1 MSFMIVLQK
10 EQIQAWEAY
19 TISRGITSLE
29 LMENAA
35 TTAVEKIDTLLGD
48 EDQEVLIFCGNGN
61 NGADGLAIARI
72 LAEMEYL
79 VDVFVHLDGPHS
91 PEWKINYE
99 KLLAI
104 DSEHLVIHTHWDSD
118 AFELSQSGTIIDAMF
133 GIGLSRPLSGVW
145 LEITNWINEQ
155 DNVTIAIDIPSGMYV
170 DSPPDGE
177 VVYADLILTFQC
189 QKLAFMMPECE
200 TYFGE
205 IIVVPIGLLET
216 FLLDQ
221 HVKSFELS
229 HFYLAPFINLRSRF
243 SHKGDYGHAL
253 LIAGS
258 TGKAGAAVLAAG
270 AAMRSGI
277 GTLTLQVPERLY
289 PIVQVAIPEAMVVL
303 DSEMDVFSGIQF
315 QGKITALGIGPG
327 LGQDAKTIDGVTKL
341 LEKEIPVPMLID
353 ADGLN
358 IIARDPSLLDKL
370 PSGSIITPHPLEFD
384 RLFGEH
390 EDHFMRYQTA
400 IREAIKRKIHIVLK
414 GGITIVCQTN
424 GVSFFNNRGN
434 PGMATAGSG
443 DVLAGIITSLLAQ
456 GYPSDVAAL
465 MGVYLH
471 STSGDLA
478 ADELGVESMIAGD
491 IIEFLGDAY
500 DTLKQLDTR
509 QESSLDDDA

>member
-1 MSFMIVLQK
+1 MIILK
-10 EQIQAWEAY
+10 KDQIQAWENY
-19 TISRGITSLE
+19 TKARGISALD

-35 TTAVEKIDTLLGD
+35 SAAVEKIDLILGD
-48 EDQEVLIFCGNGN
+48 EDQEVLILCGNGN

-72 LAEMEYL
+72 LSEMEYL
-79 VDVFVHLDGPHS
+79 VDVYVNLEGNHS
-91 PEWKINYE
+91 PEWKVNYE
-99 KLLAI
+99 KLVSA
-104 DSEHLVIHTHWDSD
+104 DPEHLVIHTNWDPDS
-118 AFELSQSGTIIDAMF
+118 FELSPSGTIIDAMF

-145 LEITNWINEQ
+145 LEITNWVNEQ

-177 VVYADLILTFQC
+177 VVYADLIITFQS

-205 IIVVPIGLLET
+205 IIIVPIGLIDTYLIDHQIKT
-216 FLLDQ
+216 
-221 HVKSFELS
+221 FELS
-229 HFYLAPFINLRSRF
+229 HFYLAPFVNLRSRF
-243 SHKGDYGHAL
+243 SHKGDFGHAL

-270 AAMRSGI
+270 GAMRSGI

-289 PIVQVAIPEAMVVL
+289 SIVQTAIPEAMVVL
-303 DSEMDVFSGIQF
+303 DSEMDVFSGVQF
-315 QGKITALGIGPG
+315 QGKITAMGIGPG
-327 LGQDAKTIDGVTKL
+327 LGQDEKTIKGIETL
-341 LEKEIPVPMLID
+341 IEKEIPVPILID

-358 IIARDPSLLDKL
+358 IISKNIKLLDKL
-370 PSGSIITPHPLEFD
+370 PPGSIITPHPLEFD
-384 RLFGEH
+384 RIFGEH
-390 EDHFMRYQTA
+390 EDHFSRYQTA
-400 IREAIKRKIHIVLK
+400 IKEAVKRKIHIVLK

-443 DVLAGIITSLLAQ
+443 DVLAGIITGLLAQ

-471 STSGDLA
+471 STAGDLA
-478 ADELGVESMIAGD
+478 ADEIGVEAMIAGD
-491 IIEFLGDAY
+491 IIEFLGEAY
-500 DTLKQLDTR
+500 DTLKQIETQTDSI
-509 QESSLDDDA
+509 QDEDA